1 MSRGKRHKVRSEHEV
16 QAQLDV
22 EGTTA
27 ELRPRAEQWRAL
39 KVVNR
44 EDLAWAPGARGEGT
58 GVGTVHG

>member
-1 MSRGKRHKVRSEHEV
+1 MSRRKRHRARSEHEV

-22 EGTTA
+22 DGTTA

-44 EDLAWAPGARGEGT
+44 EDLAWALGARGDGT
-58 GVGTVHG
+58 GAGTVHG